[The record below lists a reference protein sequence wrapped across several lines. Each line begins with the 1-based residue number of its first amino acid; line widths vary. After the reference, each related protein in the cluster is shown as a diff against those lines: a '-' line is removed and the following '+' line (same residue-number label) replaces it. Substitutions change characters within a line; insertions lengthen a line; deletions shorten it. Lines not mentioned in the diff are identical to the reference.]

1 MYREKTKKTVNIIL
15 TSVFCICLV
24 LFMLTFAIGLPIYG
38 RFFYYIQIKLL
49 GMEDATGLSYNTIK
63 QAYDE
68 VLNFCTLPWVKQFS
82 AGSLKFSAEGAA
94 HFADCKVLFN
104 LNFGVLVSS
113 AAVLLI
119 TVILHKLKVIT
130 LLKVKGHKAY
140 LISAGVAVALP
151 VIIIIIIAAVGF
163 DRAFEGFHAMFFPGK
178 DNWIFNPYED
188 EIITVMPE
196 EFFMN
201 CAIII
206 ASGLI
211 GFAAA
216 LITADLILYKRNFGK
231 SGKNAPAPF
240 YILIAFIVFESA
252 IYCAFNVI
260 TLGFGESTDL
270 IKYVAIIVCFAV
282 ALLNCF
288 YGRNKDC
295 IFVAAS
301 LFFTVVAD
309 LFLLVLDD
317 YYPAGI
323 ASFIVVQLI
332 TFTRIYVERKKI
344 PVISGA
350 VRLGIVAILLIVL
363 GVSGSLT
370 VVSAISA
377 IYFPQLVINAVDSAL
392 LIKKSKRYIL
402 LFIGLL
408 LFIGC
413 DACVGLDNFTEV
425 GINIPAEALEIINPA
440 IWLFYLPSQ
449 VLITLSADVP
459 YKNALPV
466 ANAERSPIPQ
476 NV

>member
-1 MYREKTKKTVNIIL
+1 M
-15 TSVFCICLV
+15 
-24 LFMLTFAIGLPIYG
+24 
-38 RFFYYIQIKLL
+38 
-49 GMEDATGLSYNTIK
+49 
-63 QAYDE
+63 
-68 VLNFCTLPWVKQFS
+68 
-82 AGSLKFSAEGAA
+82 
-94 HFADCKVLFN
+94 
-104 LNFGVLVSS
+104 
-113 AAVLLI
+113 
-119 TVILHKLKVIT
+119 
-130 LLKVKGHKAY
+130 
-140 LISAGVAVALP
+140 
-151 VIIIIIIAAVGF
+151 
-163 DRAFEGFHAMFFPGK
+163 
-178 DNWIFNPYED
+178 
-188 EIITVMPE
+188 
-196 EFFMN
+196 
-201 CAIII
+201 
-206 ASGLI
+206 
-211 GFAAA
+211 
-216 LITADLILYKRNFGK
+216 
-231 SGKNAPAPF
+231 
-240 YILIAFIVFESA
+240 
-252 IYCAFNVI
+252 
-260 TLGFGESTDL
+260 
-270 IKYVAIIVCFAV
+270 
-282 ALLNCF
+282 
-288 YGRNKDC
+288 
-295 IFVAAS
+295 
-301 LFFTVVAD
+301 VAD
-309 LFLLVLDD
+309 LFLLALDD

-466 ANAERSPIPQ
+466 ANAEKSPIPQ

>member
-1 MYREKTKKTVNIIL
+1 MKRERTKKVVNITTTAL
-15 TSVFCICLV
+15 FCVCLV

-38 RFFYYIQIKLL
+38 RFFYYMQIKLL
-49 GMEDATGLSYNTIK
+49 GMEKATGWSYGTIK

-68 VLNFCTLPWVKQFS
+68 VLNFCTLPWVKEFS
-82 AGSLKFSAEGAA
+82 AGNLKFSAEGAA

-113 AAVLLI
+113 AAVILLA
-119 TVILHKLKVIT
+119 VLLHKFKVIT
-130 LLKVKGHKAY
+130 LLKVKGHNAY
-140 LISAGVAVALP
+140 LVSAAAAVALP
-151 VIIIIIIAAVGF
+151 VILIIIIAAVGF

-178 DNWIFNPYED
+178 DNWIFDPRTD
-188 EIITVMPE
+188 EIIKVMPE

-206 ASGLI
+206 ACGLI

-216 LITADLILYKRNFGK
+216 LITADLVLYKRS
-231 SGKNAPAPF
+231 SGKNTKTASF
-240 YILIAFIVFESA
+240 YVLVAFIVFESA

-260 TLGFGESTDL
+260 TLGLGESTDI
-270 IKYVAIIVCFAV
+270 IKYVAVIVCFLV
-282 ALLNCF
+282 AALNCF

-295 IFVAAS
+295 IFVAAAM
-301 LFFTVVAD
+301 FFTIVAD
-309 LFLLVLDD
+309 LFLLALDD

-323 ASFIVVQLI
+323 ASFIVVQSI
-332 TFTRIYVERKKI
+332 TFARIYVARKKI

-363 GVSGSLT
+363 GATGALT
-370 VVSAISA
+370 AVSALSA

-392 LIKKSKRYIL
+392 LIKKSKRFIL
-402 LFIGLL
+402 LFIGLV

-413 DACVGLDNFTEV
+413 DACVGLDNFAEV
-425 GINIPAEALEIINPA
+425 GINIPAEALDIINPA

-459 YKNALPV
+459 YKNVLPV
-466 ANAERSPIPQ
+466 NNGAETTITE